1 MDQKAEFKNKV
12 KSQKPSIFFKQA
24 SMEEESIQCEID
36 GTEDLRN
43 DSKHLFEIKNCQPQ
57 RLHQGDSDIS
67 LSSFQ
72 EGMNN
77 LLDQS
82 QKDTINQ
89 SCFTNIQQE
98 EVVQVTLQPNLSHY
112 SANFKGQ
119 YVNNQVQGQEIKAA
133 IQIDEGIQLG
143 LQESQVVQESSAQ
156 SNARDSNNL
165 NTQSQVQSNQRFSKN
180 TIIKNETKNK
190 ASQNGSQSKIIN
202 DSRMKINSHILI
214 QDDIF
219 YERDNKKLGT
229 KVNLALKSQYQQKQC
244 FTRHSTYKQNLQ
256 KAANIIKVLFGSS
269 ISRVMRIRQ
278 YVTNF
283 IHLLKLRHSNRR
295 IEDLS
300 EQELISVN
308 DLSHFYFQKKYIYQ
322 SYKLFRVL
330 LCFIKFVNM
339 FPIFMPS
346 NTIRVMWDVIL
357 VAFTYVFL
365 YIYSLLIFFD
375 QNYFDHEFIQKFNF
389 IAFTL
394 FLSDII
400 ITFNTAFYDKDIII
414 TKHKLIAKKYFF
426 SSLASVVA
434 VAHIAAIGWYFVGV
448 QEANSNQTNWLE
460 KIGIKSISIQDQYIY
475 AIYWSITTMT
485 TALEQKDRDKLQEDK
500 ILFQLSNKLRDEIT
514 LEINSKILNNYLLFS
529 SNFSKSTLNKLIF
542 IMKEILVNPN
552 EIIINENQYDDSS
565 IYFIQNGIIEIY
577 QQQIQKQG
585 QINVIQTLT
594 DGQIFGDISFFTGM
608 QRQASAR
615 SVNLS
620 TLYKISR
627 EEFIQVLKENKE
639 DFEHFKMMQ
648 DQIIFQ
654 KEKSVIHNA
663 CYYCKDNNHIAN
675 LCPRT
680 HKIFDKQFIIL
691 KDNFSMF
698 QERSKQKMINKKP
711 KQNSRLE
718 LKRNIASLQRLKYN
732 LQYTDGQN
740 FFIYDENLL
749 SSYESVSQSSNID
762 DEENTQSQIF
772 EQQEKEL
779 YKKKSIK
786 LKEKVNK
793 SSKSIIFDKS
803 NQSYYD
809 ETEQQ
814 INQDNQ
820 NQKCHQNFVYENQ
833 DTNKIESRSQSS
845 QSRLRSFDATEN
857 LEINNEESQ
866 QNIFQRQKSQH
877 ESNKVFY
884 RKDSDNFSSKNAELF
899 YQQNNNQSDSR
910 GTFQS
915 NSNILDKQKIHL
927 HNQLPNNLLQG
938 DQTFNQ
944 IKKGN
949 NNILNKQSAKQIS
962 NLSSEDN
969 IYQDSN
975 QIQQNFKLENNKKS
989 STNNLIASHSK
1000 LNTLQKNQKLQSQNY
1015 QERRISIDYA
1025 FQNIATF
1032 LYLQGK
1038 NISSQQLNSGN
1049 NIYQDNS
1056 VNNVGSTKKIQD
1068 QKGSRSS
1075 SASQKNNKLS
1085 NNSDLQEDN
1094 LQEQVK
1100 TNQSYEISKKQLSK
1114 QDLQVIDRLSKII
1127 QQSQLP
1133 FLLQLTTAKSFQ
1145 FLDAQNPMDYFDKL
1159 QCFKKYYP
1167 DYNINKIIHKIKILQ
1182 QEQKRLKKI
1191 KLAQRERRQNIG
1203 VTKISLFQAHSNIIR
1218 FFPQQNYNINSYKP
1232 TYLSY
1237 GIQMQKR
1244 ITYPLNNFF
1253 QQNN

>member
-485 TALEQKDRDKLQEDK
+485 TVG
-500 ILFQLSNKLRDEIT
+500 
-514 LEINSKILNNYLLFS
+514 Y
-529 SNFSKSTLNKLIF
+529 
-542 IMKEILVNPN
+542 
-552 EIIINENQYDDSS
+552 
-565 IYFIQNGIIEIY
+565 
-577 QQQIQKQG
+577 
-585 QINVIQTLT
+585 
-594 DGQIFGDISFFTGM
+594 GDISA
-608 QRQASAR
+608 QN
-615 SVNLS
+615 SVEA
-620 TLYKISR
+620 LYISITMILFSCVFAYSINNIG
-627 EEFIQVLKENKE
+627 FILQE
-639 DFEHFKMMQ
+639 
-648 DQIIFQ
+648 I
-654 KEKSVIHNA
+654 EKS
-663 CYYCKDNNHIAN
+663 
-675 LCPRT
+675 
-680 HKIFDKQFIIL
+680 
-691 KDNFSMF
+691 
-698 QERSKQKMINKKP
+698 SKQLNDDLTTI
-711 KQNSRLE
+711 QRLE